1 MDRPAKLMLVL
12 GLDRQDIAIVPH
24 GDQGIRQLA
33 GLGLKQL
40 VELQADGLLHLALLA
55 TDAS

>member
-1 MDRPAKLMLVL
+1 MNRPAKLILVL
-12 GLDRQDIAIVPH
+12 GLDRQNITVIPH

-33 GLGLKQL
+33 GLGLQQL

>member
-1 MDRPAKLMLVL
+1 MNRSPKLMLVL
-12 GLDRQDIAIVPH
+12 GLDRQDIAVISH

-33 GLGLKQL
+33 GLRLKQL
-40 VELQADGLLHLALLA
+40 VKLQSDLLLHLALLA